1 MTEKRVFVSTKT
13 QEKKVKIIIQFDV
26 CYVDKREKESYNKY
40 NKTREENKTMTNT
53 FKLYISMVAL
63 FVSILFGAVGNMEN
77 SYSMNATVDSVKD
90 GVITFCD
97 STDNLWKYEQEE
109 VNVREGD
116 SVTLHFSTNGTDETR
131 LDDEITSFSID
142 R

>member
-26 CYVDKREKESYNKY
+26 CYVDKREEESYNKY

-53 FKLYISMVAL
+53 FKLYISMLAL

-77 SYSMNATVDSVKD
+77 NYSMHATVDNVKN

-97 STDNLWKYEQEE
+97 STDNLWEYEQEE